1 MGYALFIYVEFL
13 IGSPV
18 TRKEMNADLR
28 LRRVACSLGYSS
40 YFFALLQ
47 SFCVSSGHLGA
58 EQQSFCWELGLKSL
72 RV

>member
-40 YFFALLQ
+40 LVLCFVTVFL
-47 SFCVSSGHLGA
+47 C
-58 EQQSFCWELGLKSL
+58 
-72 RV
+72 